1 MTSSYAYAERMVV
14 LGLLTEPQAAV
25 VMQHYLSGGSD
36 GSRPYYLHNENV
48 QQMLGMTAAQKEELI
63 KVEQTATNRE
73 TRLNLW
79 ATDPKEQE
87 SVRKRVRCWQEADG
101 RRSHRYPDTGATHY
115 MVSAHRGAA
124 ALKPPDLR
132 LAVRGRRGEH

>member
-1 MTSSYAYAERMVV
+1 MMRRAADYMDTNPSDYREHQARFGRMTSSTLRHAERMVA

-63 KVEQTATNRE
+63 KVEQTATKRE
-73 TRLNLW
+73 L
-79 ATDPKEQE
+79 
-87 SVRKRVRCWQEADG
+87 V
-101 RRSHRYPDTGATHY
+101 
-115 MVSAHRGAA
+115 
-124 ALKPPDLR
+124 
-132 LAVRGRRGEH
+132 